1 MCNCEVL
8 RLWPSRVLNLITI
21 LSALSTTR
29 DVAGNEVQRSKP
41 QTHSSASAQ
50 RKALHTLRQMLGYKI
65 AHVKPNK
72 VPQSS
77 LWINRFVL
85 AGMEIR
91 YYRCTKF
98 NLKMKFTLQK

>member
-65 AHVKPNK
+65 ARQTQ
-72 VPQSS
+72 QSPSIIS
-77 LWINRFVL
+77 LDKQICFSWYGNQVL
-85 AGMEIR
+85 QMHKI
-91 YYRCTKF
+91 
-98 NLKMKFTLQK
+98 